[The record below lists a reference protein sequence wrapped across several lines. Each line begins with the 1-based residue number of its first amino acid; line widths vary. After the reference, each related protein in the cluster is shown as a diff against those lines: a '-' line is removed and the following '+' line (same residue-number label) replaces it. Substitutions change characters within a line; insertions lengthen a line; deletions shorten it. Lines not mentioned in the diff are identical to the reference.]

1 MEAAQFRSDLIEAV
15 PERIHTAFT
24 DNGLR
29 FTTRQQDVHDS
40 QDIFDPV
47 RDEQDIDHRLTKVNQ
62 SLANGQGERMNR
74 TIEDTTVKRIHY
86 DSHAQLRA
94 HPHLSVGAYNH
105 ARGLQILRDLTRTG
119 FILNAWTKE
128 FDRSR
133 IDP

>member
-1 MEAAQFRSDLIEAV
+1 MEAAQFPSDPIEAV
-15 PERIHTAFT
+15 PERIHTALT

-29 FTTRQQDVHDS
+29 FTTRRRDVHDS

-74 TIEDTTVKRIHY
+74 TIGDATVKRIHY

-94 HPHLSVGAYNH
+94 HLHLSVGAYNH
-105 ARGLQILRDLTRTG
+105 ARRLQTLRDLTRTG
-119 FILNAWTKE
+119 LILNTWTKE
-128 FDRSR
+128 SDLPR
-133 IDP
+133 IDQ